1 MRKTTMIIVSIILDF
16 ESNRIHGGNVVSKP
30 APRKS
35 SKLPLAMSPA
45 DDQPSN
51 KSSVQLEE
59 PVMSPPADQPPS
71 ALHLDPHPPVDNKP
85 VDTSNPPSL

>member
-1 MRKTTMIIVSIILDF
+1 MKLEKMRKTTMIIVSIILDF

-30 APRKS
+30 ALRKS
-35 SKLPLAMSPA
+35 SKLPPAMSPA
-45 DDQPSN
+45 DDQPPN
-51 KSSVQLEE
+51 KSSSQL
-59 PVMSPPADQPPS
+59 SADQPPS